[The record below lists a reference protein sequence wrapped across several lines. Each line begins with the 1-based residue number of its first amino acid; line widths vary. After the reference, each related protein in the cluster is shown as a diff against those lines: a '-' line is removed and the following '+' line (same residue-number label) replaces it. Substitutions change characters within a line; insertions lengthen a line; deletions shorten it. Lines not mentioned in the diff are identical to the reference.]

1 MDPKNTPGNAHE
13 FNGHEYNA
21 HAKKVASKYNYR
33 IGSHN
38 IKAETLQE
46 LS

>member
-13 FNGHEYNA
+13 YNA
-21 HAKKVASKYNYR
+21 YAKKVASKCDYR